1 MPAECLAERIL
12 GMDMRSSL
20 RVYGVGAVGVV
31 ASLGALA
38 LLSTSLSAQ
47 KPSAAPTTSQ
57 RQVTFTKD
65 IAPIFQRSCGNCHRP
80 DSVAPMSLMTYDAA
94 RPWARSIKQ
103 KVAQREMPPWFID
116 RRVGIQKFKED
127 PSLTDDE
134 IALIVKWVDSG
145 APQGDP
151 ADMPPPLPVVDAQ
164 KWEIGKPDLIV
175 WAPTYTVPAT
185 GSDEW
190 WDLFADTGLAEDR
203 YIKAIQ
209 VKTDSVAGYK
219 VVHHAHQYMVAADLS
234 ENPSWTSSNGD
245 ISLNEYSIGKKADIF
260 PDDSGRLIKAGG
272 KVRFNVHMHP
282 SGEETKLRVG
292 VGMVFY
298 PKGVVPKHAV
308 VTDAM
313 GSSQNLDIP
322 AGEVVRTDGYTPFKT
337 PVKITGFQPHMHYRG
352 KGGCIEALYPT
363 GQTEILNC
371 AGFNLGWGI
380 MYNYSDDVAPILPA
394 GSFLHVINWHDNTPS
409 NRGNPDPQN
418 WTGSGDRTVDEMSH
432 SWVSWYPMSEEE
444 YKQEVEAR
452 QAARKRSTN

>member
-1 MPAECLAERIL
+1 
-12 GMDMRSSL
+12 MRVRTNF
-20 RVYGVGAVGVV
+20 RVYGVGALGVIASV
-31 ASLGALA
+31 ATVT

-47 KPSAAPTTSQ
+47 RPAAAPTATQ
-57 RQVTFTKD
+57 RQITFTKD
-65 IAPIFQRSCGNCHRP
+65 IAPIFQKACGDCHRP

-103 KVAQREMPPWFID
+103 RVQSREMPPWFID
-116 RRVGIQKFKED
+116 RRIGIQHFKED
-127 PSLTDDE
+127 PSLSDDE
-134 IALIVKWVDSG
+134 IALIAKWVDSG

-151 ADMPPPLPVVDAQ
+151 KDMPPPLPAVDIK
-164 KWEIGKPDLIV
+164 KWDIGTPDLIV
-175 WAPTYTVPAT
+175 WAPEYTVPAI
-185 GSDEW
+185 GSDQW
-190 WDLFADTGLAEDR
+190 WDLFADTGLTEDR

-209 VKTDSVAGYK
+209 IKTDSVAGYK
-219 VVHHAHQYMVAADLS
+219 IVHHAHQYMVDANLS
-234 ENPSWTSSNGD
+234 DNPSWTTSNGD
-245 ISLNEYSIGKKADIF
+245 VSLNEYSIGKRADIF

-313 GSSQNLDIP
+313 GGSQNLDIP
-322 AGEVVRTDGYTPFKT
+322 AGEVVRTDGYTAFKT

-352 KGGCIEALYPT
+352 KGGCIEALYPN
-363 GQTEILNC
+363 GQTEVLNC

-380 MYNYSDDVAPILPA
+380 MYNYADDSAPILPA
-394 GSFLHVINWHDNTPS
+394 GSFLHVINWHDNTAS
-409 NRGNPDPQN
+409 NRGNPDSKN

-432 SWVSWYPMSEEE
+432 SWVSWYPMTEEE
-444 YKQEVEAR
+444 YKQEVTAR
-452 QAARKRSTN
+452 QAARKKSTDQN

>member
-1 MPAECLAERIL
+1 MQVR
-12 GMDMRSSL
+12 MNF
-20 RVYGVGAVGVV
+20 RVYGVGALGAAV
-31 ASLGALA
+31 ASLCAIT

-47 KPSAAPTTSQ
+47 RAGAGPTTSQ

-65 IAPIFQRSCGNCHRP
+65 IAPILQRSCVNCHRP

-103 KVAQREMPPWFID
+103 RVSQREMPPWFID
-116 RRVGIQKFKED
+116 RRIGIQKFKED
-127 PSLTDDE
+127 PSLSDDE

-145 APQGDP
+145 ATQGDP
-151 ADMPPPLPVVDAQ
+151 KDMPPPLPVVDNQ
-164 KWEIGKPDLIV
+164 KWEIGTPDLIV

-185 GSDEW
+185 GSDQW
-190 WDLFADTGLAEDR
+190 WDLFADTGLTEDR

-209 VKTDSVAGYK
+209 IKTDSVAGYK
-219 VVHHAHQYMVAADLS
+219 VVHHAHQYMVDANLS
-234 ENPSWTSSNGD
+234 ENPSWTTSNGD
-245 ISLNEYSIGKKADIF
+245 VSLNEYSIGKKADIF

-272 KVRFNVHMHP
+272 KVRFNIHMHP

-313 GSSQNLDIP
+313 GGSQNLDIP

-352 KGGCIEALYPT
+352 KGGCIEALYPN
-363 GQTEILNC
+363 GQTEVLNC

-380 MYNYSDDVAPILPA
+380 MYNYADDVAPILPA
-394 GSFLHVINWHDNTPS
+394 GSFLHVINWHDNSAS
-409 NRGNPDPQN
+409 NRGNPDSKN

-432 SWVSWYPMSEEE
+432 SWVSWYPMTEEE
-444 YKQEVEAR
+444 YKQEVAAR
-452 QAARKRSTN
+452 RAARKTSTNQN